1 MHWGGRHH
9 CIVVVSKVDSLN
21 TTDSEI
27 KFVHH
32 VVSSKQMH
40 IDLDVEILN

>member
-9 CIVVVSKVDSLN
+9 CIVAVSKVDSLD
-21 TTDSEI
+21 TTDLEI
-27 KFVHH
+27 EFVRH

-40 IDLDVEILN
+40 IDSDVEILN